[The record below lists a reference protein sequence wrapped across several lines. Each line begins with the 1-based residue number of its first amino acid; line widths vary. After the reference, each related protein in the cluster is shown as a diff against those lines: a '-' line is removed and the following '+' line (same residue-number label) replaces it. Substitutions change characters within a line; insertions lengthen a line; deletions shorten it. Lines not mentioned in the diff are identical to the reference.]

1 MRKIYYFIFLCI
13 ALPSFLAGC
22 NKDEAEAELVTPA
35 LTPMH
40 KMYNESVT
48 LTEAT
53 LDSITSFCD
62 KFCGYVNLHFECDN
76 KRPKI
81 DKQLEEI
88 ENLLGIK

>member
-1 MRKIYYFIFLCI
+1 MRKIYYFIFLFI

-40 KMYNESVT
+40 KMYNEGDSTLNVT
-48 LTEAT
+48 INDA
-53 LDSITSFCD
+53 
-62 KFCGYVNLHFECDN
+62 
-76 KRPKI
+76 KI